1 MDPIGYLNPLD
12 RLGLS
17 GGWVPPRGI
26 DRCALRHRRLIGK
39 LRLGKGELGIEL
51 LVELIGREVALRE
64 VRVLVA
70 PLGSGSALVPFKC
83 LLGSKEGGPG
93 GCTLAPQLRKR
104 SPVLVHVLVLVASVC
119 GRIAIFWVGLT
130 EVV

>member
-1 MDPIGYLNPLD
+1 M
-12 RLGLS
+12 
-17 GGWVPPRGI
+17 PPRGI
-26 DRCALRHRRLIGK
+26 SRCALHLGRAIGK
-39 LRLGKGELGIEL
+39 LHLRPGEFGIEL

-83 LLGSKEGGPG
+83 LLGSEEGGPG

-104 SPVLVHVLVLVASVC
+104 SLVLVHVLVLVASVF